1 MFDVQT
7 VKIVDYEYILVQ
19 RKVRSYESGI
29 SHKYTMNSIKL
40 KVNAWMMCNS
50 KEKHMQIQSF
60 GVFFAFWSQNVSVQ
74 TVDPFGLELAFRYLK
89 VGDLEGAI
97 FHQADSTIVPQDPL
111 AVFLPLDT
119 WGGVPHDV
127 AV

>member
-1 MFDVQT
+1 MCLSCVNFILFDVQT
-7 VKIVDYEYILVQ
+7 VKTVDYEYILVQ
-19 RKVRSYESGI
+19 GKAMSYESQGLAI
-29 SHKYTMNSIKL
+29 NIQWIQLNWRS
-40 KVNAWMMCNS
+40 
-50 KEKHMQIQSF
+50 MQERF

-74 TVDPFGLELAFRYLK
+74 TVQLIGLELAFGYLK

>member
-1 MFDVQT
+1 
-7 VKIVDYEYILVQ
+7 
-19 RKVRSYESGI
+19 
-29 SHKYTMNSIKL
+29 MNSTKL
-40 KVNAWMMCNS
+40 KVNAGTMCNS
-50 KEKHMQIQSF
+50 KEKTSKYY
-60 GVFFAFWSQNVSVQ
+60 VFFAFWSQNVAVR
-74 TVDPFGLELAFRYLK
+74 TVHLFGLELAFRYLK

>member
-1 MFDVQT
+1 
-7 VKIVDYEYILVQ
+7 
-19 RKVRSYESGI
+19 
-29 SHKYTMNSIKL
+29 MNSTKL
-40 KVNAWMMCNS
+40 KVNVGTTGNL
-50 KEKHMQIQSF
+50 KEKHVQIQSF
-60 GVFFAFWSQNVSVQ
+60 FFAFWSQNVSVQ
-74 TVDPFGLELAFRYLK
+74 TVQLIALELAFGYLK

-97 FHQADSTIVPQDPL
+97 FHQTYSTIVPQDPL